1 MSKYKV
7 QSLTASFNSVTYKV
21 RSVPAGKTQNS
32 DPVDV
37 TTLDDTESTFLPG
50 ALVNDEPFDMVV
62 QGLTDA
68 PTVNVVST
76 LVLTVKYNDGS
87 EDVSKSVTYENI
99 ILKGV
104 TPPNPEASGERAANW
119 TLHFQPNCAA
129 AGLSAI

>member
-1 MSKYKV
+1 MEKYKV
-7 QSLTASFNSVTYKV
+7 QSLTATFNGVTYKV

-37 TTLDDTESTFLPG
+37 TTLDDTASMFLPG

-62 QGLTDA
+62 QGLTAA
-68 PTVNVVST
+68 PTCNVVDD
-76 LVLTVKYNDGS
+76 LDLTIKFNDGATDTS
-87 EDVSKSVTYENI
+87 RTVTYENI

-129 AGLSAI
+129 AGSSAT

>member
-7 QSLTASFNSVTYKV
+7 QSLTASFNGVTYKV

-62 QGLTDA
+62 QGITEAPAINTVGDLT
-68 PTVNVVST
+68 
-76 LVLTVKYNDGS
+76 LTVAYNDGKT
-87 EDVSKSVTYENI
+87 DTPKTVTLSNV
-99 ILKGV
+99 ILKGA
-104 TPPNPEASGERAANW
+104 TPPNPEANGERAANW
-119 TLHFQPNCAA
+119 TLHFQPNCA
-129 AGLSAI
+129 SPSSI